1 VKNLRTFVAVE
12 VSNAA
17 RRYAQS
23 LMGELES
30 KLTGVHWTRRDNLHL
45 TLKFLGDIPESEING
60 VCRAIR
66 AAVAAQQ
73 PFEIQC
79 AGLGAFPSD
88 ARPRTLW
95 VGIRQGDERLRQLQ
109 GEIDGQLTS
118 YGFAPERRR
127 FHGHLTIGRIRQRIG
142 LTADQVNQV
151 CQLVDRER
159 SAEGVFM
166 ELDQVVTF
174 SSFVDSTGRVYQPID
189 HAELGTS

>member
-1 VKNLRTFVAVE
+1 MKNLRTFVAVE
-12 VSNAA
+12 ISDAA

-23 LMGELES
+23 LMNELES

-45 TLKFLGDIPESEING
+45 TLKFLGDIPESAINE

-66 AAVAAQQ
+66 TAVAAQQ

-95 VGIRQGDERLRQLQ
+95 VGIQQGDERLRQLQ

-118 YGFAPERRR
+118 CGFAPERRR
-127 FHGHLTIGRIRQRIG
+127 FHGHLTIGRIRQRSG
-142 LTADQVNQV
+142 LTAEQVSQV

>member
-12 VSNAA
+12 VSDAA

-23 LMGELES
+23 LMNELES

>member
-1 VKNLRTFVAVE
+1 MKNLRTFVAVE
-12 VSNAA
+12 VSDAA

-23 LMGELES
+23 LMDELES
-30 KLTGVHWTRRDNLHL
+30 KLTGVHWTRRENLHL

>member
-23 LMGELES
+23 LMDELES